1 MCAAG
6 RKNRVNLARVGRQG
20 GDAGSAA
27 GIQPAGKT
35 DFMAEMMMGP
45 RRDAGA
51 AAQAAGAAAR
61 GAGAAARDA
70 GAAAPVAGA
79 DAAAAEGAAE
89 GDSAAKGPA

>member
-1 MCAAG
+1 MPVCAAEW
-6 RKNRVNLARVGRQG
+6 KNRVNLARVGRQG

-51 AAQAAGAAAR
+51 AAQAT
-61 GAGAAARDA
+61 GAAARDA
-70 GAAAPVAGA
+70 GAAAPAAGA

>member
-1 MCAAG
+1 MPVCAAEW
-6 RKNRVNLARVGRQG
+6 KNRVNLARVGRQG

-51 AAQAAGAAAR
+51 AAQAAGAAAP
-61 GAGAAARDA
+61 A
-70 GAAAPVAGA
+70 VGA
-79 DAAAAEGAAE
+79 DAAATEGAAE
-89 GDSAAKGPA
+89 GNSAAKGPA